1 MGQGFLSGK
10 YNENHKF
17 KENDIR
23 RISYSKRTIK
33 KIKQANQFKFLTN
46 QHSIAQ
52 IAIAYV
58 LSNKSV
64 STCIPGS
71 SSVKHIIS
79 NSLASDIILSSS
91 ELKQIREIQDKW
103 DN

>member
-1 MGQGFLSGK
+1 LGQGFLSGK

-58 LSNKSV
+58 LSKKEVSV
-64 STCIPGS
+64 CIPGS
-71 SSVKHIIS
+71 SSPEHVIL
-79 NSLASDIILSSS
+79 NSKASKIKITDD
-91 ELKQIREIQDKW
+91 ELKQINEIQQK
-103 DN
+103 